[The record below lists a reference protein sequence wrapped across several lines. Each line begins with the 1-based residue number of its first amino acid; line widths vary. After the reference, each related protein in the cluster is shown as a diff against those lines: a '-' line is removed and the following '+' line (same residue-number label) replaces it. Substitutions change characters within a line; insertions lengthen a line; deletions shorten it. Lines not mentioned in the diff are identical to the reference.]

1 MAPKNTTTKNLYFV
15 TTTVVNWVDIFSRPK
30 YKHIIIE
37 SLQYCQKNKGLEI
50 YAWVLMPNHLHF
62 IIGAQDLD
70 QVHSILRDFKKFTSK
85 KILAEL
91 LNDIQESRREWMLK
105 LFNQAGEK
113 DKKIAQYRF
122 WQEGCYTEVISS
134 LEFYKQK
141 LNYIHQ
147 NPVRAEFVRY
157 PQDYLYSS
165 AIDYAGE
172 KGLIE
177 VIVVRGS

>member
-91 LNDIQESRREWMLK
+91 LNDIQESRRE
-105 LFNQAGEK
+105 
-113 DKKIAQYRF
+113 
-122 WQEGCYTEVISS
+122 
-134 LEFYKQK
+134 
-141 LNYIHQ
+141 
-147 NPVRAEFVRY
+147 
-157 PQDYLYSS
+157 
-165 AIDYAGE
+165 
-172 KGLIE
+172 
-177 VIVVRGS
+177 

>member
-15 TTTVVNWVDIFSRPK
+15 TTTVVNWVDIFNRPK

-37 SLQYCQKNKGLEI
+37 SLQFCQKNKGLEI

-85 KILAEL
+85 RILAEL
-91 LNDIQESRREWMLK
+91 QNDVQESRREWMLN
-105 LFNQAGEK
+105 LFAQAGEK

-122 WQEGCYTEVISS
+122 WQEGCYSEVISS

-165 AIDYAGE
+165 AIDYAAE

-177 VIVVRGS
+177 VIVVRE